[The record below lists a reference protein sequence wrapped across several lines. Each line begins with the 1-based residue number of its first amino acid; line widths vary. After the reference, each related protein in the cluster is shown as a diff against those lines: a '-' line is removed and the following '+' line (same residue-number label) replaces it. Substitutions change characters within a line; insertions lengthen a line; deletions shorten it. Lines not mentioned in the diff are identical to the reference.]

1 MIFKNLSV
9 NISIYPPPYQPTKL
23 QFSLL
28 FSLLKGSKYNT
39 NPIGIKASSNYIL
52 LLKTIIHLS
61 EQVIFE
67 K

>member
-9 NISIYPPPYQPTKL
+9 NISIYPPSYQPTKL
-23 QFSLL
+23 Q